1 MHGPMPLDAFA
12 ALRPGPATLTDRLTT
27 AGDPAAAAAVRQVLG
42 LAREALAAS
51 ADAGGRAYPI
61 AIDALSP
68 AALVLL
74 AEVLGEGEVKA
85 KVRLGDRELRI
96 QESVLPGLWRI
107 LDGAGERLEAA
118 DVPSVIRRAIA
129 ALPLGVGL
137 PDTAP
142 EGMMNVQPVIGELD
156 DAVRAFDAGGPEKEI
171 NLTLMPMSDVDLLV
185 LDMALG
191 LGPVSI
197 ISMGYGYCRIHAGGR
212 RHTWSVRFSNTEG
225 KQILHTVQAGDVP
238 VAARATPE
246 DMGDSIERLDEIL
259 DSLFAS

>member
-12 ALRPGPATLTDRLTT
+12 ALRPGAATLTEHLTA
-27 AGDPAAAAAVRQVLG
+27 AGADDPRTAAAVRGVLEE
-42 LAREALAAS
+42 ARNALAA
-51 ADAGGRAYPI
+51 ARDGRPTAVPI
-61 AIDALSP
+61 DHLSP
-68 AALVLL
+68 AGLTLL

-85 KVRLGDRELRI
+85 KVRQSSRDLRV

-107 LDGAGERLEAA
+107 LDGEREQLEAA
-118 DVPSVIRRAIA
+118 DVPSVLRRSIA
-129 ALPLGVGL
+129 ALPLGVAM
-137 PDTAP
+137 PDPAP
-142 EGMMNVQPVIGELD
+142 DGTMNVRPVIGELD
-156 DAVRAFDAGGPEKEI
+156 DAVRAYEADGTEKEI

-197 ISMGYGYCRIHAGGR
+197 ISMGYGDCRIHAGAC

-238 VAARATPE
+238 VAARATAE
-246 DMGDSIERLDEIL
+246 DMGESMDRLGDIL
-259 DSLFAS
+259 DSLFTS